1 MPEIRCAGCRKP
13 YPDKGVPYRCPDCG
27 GMFNFDPLPGF
38 VQANIT
44 PNQPGY
50 WRYQSFFGLPEHA
63 PVITLGEG
71 NTPLLW
77 VEKGFRKIAL
87 KMELLNPTGS
97 YKDRG
102 SAVLVSQ
109 LVAREVIEAIEDS
122 SGNAGASFA
131 AYAAAAG
138 IKTRIFVPASASGPK
153 RSQIEAYGA
162 ELIEIPGPRSEAA
175 RAVQVEADRGVPYA
189 SHAYM
194 PFGIAGIATIAYEIW
209 EQLEWQ
215 VPGTLI
221 APVGHGGLLIGI
233 IRGFKALQ
241 TAGLIKNV
249 PYWVGIQAE
258 ACDPLTQAF
267 FRGENSSRLINI
279 RPSAAE
285 GVCVSN
291 PSQAKSLLDE
301 LSGGKGLFHSIREE
315 KILPAV
321 RDLAHRGIHVEPT
334 SALVWAA
341 LESIQADLPDP
352 VVLILTGSGLKS
364 TQVW

>member
-1 MPEIRCAGCRKP
+1 MPEIRCEECRKP
-13 YPDKGVPYRCPDCG
+13 YPEKGVPYRCPECG
-27 GMFNFDPLPGF
+27 GMFSFDPLPAF
-38 VQANIT
+38 VQANIA

-50 WRYQSFFGLPEHA
+50 WKYQSFFGLPEHA

-71 NTPLLW
+71 DTPLLW
-77 VEKGFRKIAL
+77 VEQGDKKVGL

-109 LVAREVIEAIEDS
+109 LVARGVKEAVEDS

-138 IKTRIFVPASASGPK
+138 IKSRIFVPASASGPK

-175 RAVQVEADRGVPYA
+175 RAVQMEAARGVPYA

-194 PFGIAGIATIAYEIW
+194 PFGSAGIATIAYEIW
-209 EQLEWQ
+209 EQMGWR

-233 IRGFKALQ
+233 IRGFKALRS
-241 TAGLIKNV
+241 AGLIKNV
-249 PYWVGIQAE
+249 PFWAGIQAE
-258 ACDPLTQAF
+258 ACDPLTQACV
-267 FRGENSSRLINI
+267 SREYSTRPIVI
-279 RPSAAE
+279 RPSTAE

-291 PSQAKSLLDE
+291 PSQAKSLLVE
-301 LSGGKGLFHSIREE
+301 LCGGKGLFHSIREE

-321 RDLAHRGIHVEPT
+321 RDLAHRGIYVEPT

-341 LESIQADLPDP
+341 LESIQDDLPDP
-352 VVLILTGSGLKS
+352 VVIILTGSGLKS
-364 TQVW
+364 TQVG